1 MQPHYQYPHGLARE
15 HPDAR
20 IHRAS
25 PDLYERGIVEA
36 KSPGGGTVKAYC
48 ADRAVVDLIFQRA
61 SEGGGPPARPRRG
74 RGLFQT
80 ERRRPVRTRPK
91 GHHGHGHDGDRYD
104 ACLVLAY
111 VLAGA
116 RVHEG
121 KVREPVRDGEA
132 DAFPVLAVVEKMTVL
147 AGLKSGG

>member
-48 ADRAVVDLIFQRA
+48 ADRAVADLIFQRA
-61 SEGGGPPARPRRG
+61 SEGGRTPSSSATRSRVISNGKTPTCPNSPKGPPWTWTRR
-74 RGLFQT
+74 
-80 ERRRPVRTRPK
+80 
-91 GHHGHGHDGDRYD
+91 
-104 ACLVLAY
+104 
-111 VLAGA
+111 
-116 RVHEG
+116 
-121 KVREPVRDGEA
+121 
-132 DAFPVLAVVEKMTVL
+132 
-147 AGLKSGG
+147 